1 MTIIDPWERA
11 AQCERALLDISDST
25 RRKLL
30 TNLHDLWV
38 SLAEEGCWHS
48 PEWDREL
55 EEDRPVASRSHA
67 PTELD
72 DWRVPLIIPEVPA

>member
-25 RRKLL
+25 RRRIL
-30 TNLHDLWV
+30 TDLHALWV

-55 EEDRPVASRSHA
+55 EKIDRLQADLMRPLKGCLAK
-67 PTELD
+67 PLD
-72 DWRVPLIIPEVPA
+72 GG